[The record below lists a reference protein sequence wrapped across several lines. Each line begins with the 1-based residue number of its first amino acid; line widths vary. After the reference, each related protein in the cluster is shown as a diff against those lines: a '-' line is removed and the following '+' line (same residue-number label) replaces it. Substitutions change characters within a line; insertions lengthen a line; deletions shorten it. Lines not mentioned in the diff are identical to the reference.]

1 MARKRATSIEVA
13 EEAGVSRTTVSL
25 VLNQVPRSGIPEATK
40 RRVQA
45 AAKRLN
51 YHPNDTGRRLASGRT
66 KTVAFVVHQSA
77 DQAAADLFTPE
88 VLRGLNSYLCA
99 KGYHILYQPVDP
111 ENGSTGYAYLIYQG
125 HVDGI
130 ILSGPQLEEAE
141 AVTLYE
147 QNLPIVVTGS
157 LPNHDVPYVDADNY
171 EGARLATN
179 HLINLDH
186 QHIGL
191 ITNGPLTYLA
201 SRQRFWGYQDALL
214 GVDLDYEPDLV
225 REGGFT
231 GESGYKAMNDLL
243 DQPEELTAVFV
254 ASDVVAFGAIQA
266 IKDKGLT
273 IPDDI
278 AVVGF
283 DDVSLT
289 RYVEPLLTTVQLPAY
304 EIGWETGVLC
314 LAQIEGN
321 NGNHNGK
328 HLSTKLII
336 RDSCGAK
343 CWKM

>member
-1 MARKRATSIEVA
+1 MARKRATSLEVA
-13 EEAGVSRTTVSL
+13 REAGVSRTTVSL
-25 VLNQVPRSGIPEATK
+25 VLNQVPRSGIPETTK
-40 RRVQA
+40 RRVEA

-51 YHPNDTGRRLASGRT
+51 YHPNVSGQRLASGRT
-66 KTVAFVVHQSA
+66 KTLAFVVHQSA
-77 DQAAADLFTPE
+77 DQAAADLFMPE
-88 VLRGLNSYLCA
+88 VLRGLNSFLSA

-111 ENGSTGYAYLIYQG
+111 ENASTGYAYLIYQG

-147 QNLPIVVTGS
+147 QHLPIVITGK
-157 LPNHDVPYVDADNY
+157 LPNHDVPFVDADNY
-171 EGARLATN
+171 EGARGATN

-186 QHIGL
+186 QNIGL

-214 GVDLDYEPDLV
+214 GADLDYEPSLV
-225 REGGFT
+225 REGCFT
-231 GESGYKAMNDLL
+231 SESGYWAMNELL
-243 DQPEELTAVFV
+243 KQPEEITAVFA

-266 IKDKGLT
+266 IKESGMT
-273 IPDDI
+273 IPNDL

-283 DDVSLT
+283 DDVSFA

-304 EIGWETGVLC
+304 DIGWETGAMC
-314 LAQIEGN
+314 LAQIEDN
-321 NGNHNGK
+321 NGNCNGK

-343 CWKM
+343 